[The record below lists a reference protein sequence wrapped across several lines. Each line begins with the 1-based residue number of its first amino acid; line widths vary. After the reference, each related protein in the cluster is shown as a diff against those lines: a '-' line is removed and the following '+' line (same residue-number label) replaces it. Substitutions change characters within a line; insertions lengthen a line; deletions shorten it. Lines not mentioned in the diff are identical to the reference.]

1 MYLCTHE
8 DCKRM
13 DEAEEEQLTNY
24 EIQFGIQESLQAIT
38 SPAYHPSGFVQ
49 TSEVNRKIVAA
60 IKQGEITELQNYMQ
74 YKYALDEAD
83 ERGWFPLHE
92 AVVQPVRQIT
102 EIVLDAIYKPQ
113 WEQKTNDGE
122 TPLTLAA
129 KSGLVE
135 NVKALLE
142 KGVWPNTK
150 NSRGESPLLIATR
163 IGSYDMVVTLIS
175 YHCTINQPCVRRW
188 SAMHEAAKQGR
199 NDLICLLIKNGGNV
213 SLRDGFGVTPL
224 GVAAEFG
231 HCDALEQL
239 IHKGGDINL
248 EADDGSTVLSDAAEG
263 GNPDCVT
270 LLLEYGASGN
280 VPDKEGYLPIHKAAY
295 GGHYLALKYLIPV
308 TSPHAITKS
317 GISPIHSAADGQS
330 VQCLE
335 LLIEGGF
342 DVNELLAEH
351 MSDNYEDKRKT
362 ALFFSVS
369 NKDVL
374 CAEMLLKAGADPN
387 GDPLNCLLVAVRCAN
402 HEIVRLLLAHQAD
415 VNCYFTSVN
424 DTHFPSAIQYALS
437 DEIMLRLL
445 LNNGYQVEKCFD
457 CMHGDIYGGSYIW
470 SVSEEVLPGWTSCV
484 TRDSHF
490 CDFIT
495 VSWMKHL
502 VGKVIRVLVDYMDYV
517 PICTKMKATLEA
529 QKEWTEIREII
540 GNPRPLKHLC
550 RLKIRKLAGLETLQ
564 SSSSMKRFPM
574 PPLLKSYLLYKEY
587 DLYGKGLQFDT

>member
-1 MYLCTHE
+1 
-8 DCKRM
+8 M
-13 DEAEEEQLTNY
+13 DETEEEQLTHF
-24 EIQFGIQESLQAIT
+24 EIQFGIQESLQTTTA
-38 SPAYHPSGFVQ
+38 PAHQTSGFVP

-60 IKQGEITELQNYMQ
+60 IKQGEITELQKYMQ

-83 ERGWFPLHE
+83 EKGWFPLHE
-92 AVVQPVRQIT
+92 AVVQPIRQIT

-113 WEQKTNDGE
+113 CEQKTNDGE

-150 NSRGESPLLIATR
+150 NSRGESPLLIAIR
-163 IGSYDMVVTLIS
+163 NGNYDMVVTLIS
-175 YHCTINQPCVRRW
+175 YNCTINQPCARRW
-188 SAMHEAAKQGR
+188 SAIHEAAKQGR
-199 NDLICLLIKNGGNV
+199 NDLISVLIKNGANV

-231 HCDALEQL
+231 HCEALEQL

-263 GNPDCVT
+263 GNPDCVA

-295 GGHYLALKYLIPV
+295 RGHYLAIKYLIPV
-308 TSPHAITKS
+308 TSPHAIKKS
-317 GISPIHSAADGQS
+317 GLSPIHSATDGQS

-335 LLIEGGF
+335 LLIENGF

-351 MSDNYEDKRKT
+351 MSDNYGDKRKT
-362 ALFFSVS
+362 SLFFAVS

-374 CAEMLLKAGADPN
+374 CSEMLLKAGAHPN
-387 GDPLNCLLVAVRCAN
+387 IDPLNCLLVAVRSGN

-415 VNCYFTSVN
+415 VNCYFTTVN
-424 DTHFPSAIQYALS
+424 DTHFPSAMQYALN

-470 SVSEEVLPGWTSCV
+470 SISEEVLPGWTSCIIK
-484 TRDSHF
+484 DSHF

-517 PICTKMKATLEA
+517 PICTKMKATLET
-529 QKEWTEIREII
+529 QKEWAEIQEII

-550 RLKIRKLAGLETLQ
+550 RLKIRKCVGLETLQ
-564 SSSSMKRFPM
+564 SPSAMKRFPL

-587 DLYGKGLQFDT
+587 DLYGKELQFDT

>member
-1 MYLCTHE
+1 
-8 DCKRM
+8 M
-13 DEAEEEQLTNY
+13 DETEEEQLANY
-24 EIQFGIQESLQAIT
+24 EIQLGIQESLQT
-38 SPAYHPSGFVQ
+38 VTFPAYQTSGFVP

-60 IKQGEITELQNYMQ
+60 IKQGEITELQKYMQ

-83 ERGWFPLHE
+83 EKGWFPLHE
-92 AVVQPVRQIT
+92 AVVQPIRQIT
-102 EIVLDAIYKPQ
+102 EIILDAIYKAQ
-113 WEQKTNDGE
+113 WEQKTTDGE

-129 KSGLVE
+129 KSGLDE

-150 NSRGESPLLIATR
+150 NSRGESPLLIAVR
-163 IGSYDMVVTLIS
+163 SGSHDMVVTLIS
-175 YHCTINQPCVRRW
+175 YNCTINQPCVRRW
-188 SAMHEAAKQGR
+188 SALHEAAKQGR
-199 NDLICLLIKNGGNV
+199 NDLITLLIKNGANV

-231 HCDALEQL
+231 QCEALEQL

-280 VPDKEGYLPIHKAAY
+280 VPDKEGYLPVHKAAY
-295 GGHYLALKYLIPV
+295 KGHYLALKYLIPV
-308 TSPHAITKS
+308 TSPHAIKKS
-317 GISPIHSAADGQS
+317 GLSPIHSATDGQS

-335 LLIEGGF
+335 LLIENGF

-351 MSDNYEDKRKT
+351 ISDNYEDKRKT
-362 ALFFSVS
+362 ALFFAVS

-374 CAEMLLKAGADPN
+374 CTEMLLKAGADPN
-387 GDPLNCLLVAVRCAN
+387 ADPLNCLLVAVRSGN

-415 VNCYFTSVN
+415 VNCYFTTVN

-437 DEIMLRLL
+437 DEILLRLL

-470 SVSEEVLPGWTSCV
+470 SVSDEEVLPGWTSCIIK
-484 TRDSHF
+484 DSHF

-517 PICTKMKATLEA
+517 PICTKMKATLET
-529 QKEWTEIREII
+529 QKEWMEIQEIL

-550 RLKIRKLAGLETLQ
+550 RLKIRKLIGLETLQ
-564 SSSSMKRFPM
+564 SQSSMKRFLL

>member
-1 MYLCTHE
+1 
-8 DCKRM
+8 M
-13 DEAEEEQLTNY
+13 DETEEEQLATY
-24 EIQFGIQESLQAIT
+24 EVQLGIQESLQTVT
-38 SPAYHPSGFVQ
+38 SPAHRTSGFVP
-49 TSEVNRKIVAA
+49 TSEINRKIVAA
-60 IKQGEITELQNYMQ
+60 IKQGEITELQKYMQ

-83 ERGWFPLHE
+83 ENGWFPLHE

-150 NSRGESPLLIATR
+150 NRRGESPLLIAVR
-163 IGSYDMVVTLIS
+163 SGSYDMVVTLIS
-175 YHCTINQPCVRRW
+175 YNCTINQPCVRRW

-199 NDLICLLIKNGGNV
+199 NDLISLLIKNGANV

-231 HCDALEQL
+231 QCEALEQL

-295 GGHYLALKYLIPV
+295 KGHYLALKYLIPV
-308 TSPHAITKS
+308 TSPHAIKKS
-317 GISPIHSAADGQS
+317 GLSPIHSATDGQS

-335 LLIEGGF
+335 LLLENDF
-342 DVNELLAEH
+342 DANELLAEH
-351 MSDNYEDKRKT
+351 ISDNYEDKRKT
-362 ALFFSVS
+362 ALFFAVS

-374 CAEMLLKAGADPN
+374 CTEMLLKAGADPN
-387 GDPLNCLLVAVRCAN
+387 ADPLNCLLVAVRSGN

-415 VNCYFTSVN
+415 VNCYFTTVN

-470 SVSEEVLPGWTSCV
+470 SVSDEEVLPGWTSCV
-484 TRDSHF
+484 IKDSHF

-517 PICTKMKATLEA
+517 PICTKMKAALET
-529 QKEWTEIREII
+529 QKEWMEILEII

-550 RLKIRKLAGLETLQ
+550 RLKIRKLVGLETLQ
-564 SSSSMKRFPM
+564 SQSSMKGFLL